1 MTKIESMIAD
11 FIRKNIILIGFFAI
25 AALAL
30 TVRWALLDHETGD
43 WLCYLSLWINDLK
56 KYDGISGIGQ
66 EIGEYYVP
74 YMLFLNIVARTPF
87 NDLHEIKLF
96 SILFDYLLALSAV
109 LMVCGRKKFLTGKGL
124 AMFSAVLLSPIIF
137 VDSAFW
143 GQCDSI
149 YITALICC
157 LYFLFRGSDRLAWIF
172 FGIGLA
178 LKL

>member
-96 SILFDYLLALSAV
+96 SILFDYLLAVSAV
-109 LMVCGRKKFLTGKGL
+109 LMRACEKAR
-124 AMFSAVLLSPIIF
+124 A
-137 VDSAFW
+137 
-143 GQCDSI
+143 
-149 YITALICC
+149 
-157 LYFLFRGSDRLAWIF
+157 
-172 FGIGLA
+172 
-178 LKL
+178 